1 MRRVLLLGFAALLLA
16 GSAAPAFA
24 EDSSDDGS
32 NTTYTVP
39 KQPTKHQNDDDQ
51 AKHDR
56 IRELFDDITGVIIPP
71 VAIKPGHRPDNQ
83 GFILPGTAS
92 NPDANADNNN
102 GLVPDLIVDGLTG
115 VTDPTNEYSVTKLGS
130 SPSTAKKA
138 SISPT
143 KSKPV
148 QIKSLVLTKRTP
160 TDEFMAGA
168 LYLGASL
175 LVVAIFLLTMTSIQH
190 LRLRKK
196 P

>member
-39 KQPTKHQNDDDQ
+39 NHPKKQPVDDDQ

-56 IRELFDDITGVIIPP
+56 ISELFDDITEVIIPP
-71 VAIKPGHRPDNQ
+71 VAIKPGHRLHNQ
-83 GFILPGTAS
+83 VLPLPGTAS